1 MNLLGM
7 DLTVGGESYSDV
19 ISSLQQKI
27 TFESNLKE
35 PNSATVT
42 LYKIQLEQYQ
52 KLEKKRVQKI
62 ALQAKCVSV
71 FNPLKE
77 EAAQMQNII
86 KTEQFDLGSSVETF
100 VQNAPDMVKGQAGN
114 AFSHEVSVM
123 RNSVIE
129 ASGMCEA
136 VT

>member
-1 MNLLGM
+1 MNLPDM
-7 DLTVGGESYSDV
+7 DLAIGSESYSDV
-19 ISSLQQKI
+19 ITSLQQKI
-27 TFESNLKE
+27 NFESNLKE
-35 PNSATVT
+35 PNTATVT

-62 ALQAKCVSV
+62 ALQAKCASV

-77 EAAQMQNII
+77 EAAQMQNKI
-86 KTEQFDLGSSVETF
+86 KTEQFDLGSSIETF
-100 VQNAPDMVKGQAGN
+100 VQNAPDMVKGQAGTSF
-114 AFSHEVSVM
+114 AHEVSVM
-123 RNSVIE
+123 RNSVLE

>member
-1 MNLLGM
+1 MNGSGI
-7 DLTVGGESYSDV
+7 DLSIGEESYSDV

-27 TFESNLKE
+27 TFESSLKE

-77 EAAQMQNII
+77 KLLKCKI
-86 KTEQFDLGSSVETF
+86 K
-100 VQNAPDMVKGQAGN
+100 
-114 AFSHEVSVM
+114 
-123 RNSVIE
+123 
-129 ASGMCEA
+129 
-136 VT
+136 

>member
-1 MNLLGM
+1 MNLPGIGS
-7 DLTVGGESYSDV
+7 TIGGESYSDV

-27 TFESNLKE
+27 TFDSGLKE

-52 KLEKKRVQKI
+52 KLEKKRLQKI

-77 EAAQMQNII
+77 EAAQMQNKI
-86 KTEQFDLGSSVETF
+86 KTEQFNLGSSVETF
-100 VQNAPDMVKGQAGN
+100 VQNAPDMVKGQAGTS
-114 AFSHEVSVM
+114 FSHEVSVM
-123 RNSVIE
+123 RNSVLE